1 MSHCVNEKNMIDP
14 IPDPDQVLMK
24 EGNPQ
29 VSDRILLAIHIF
41 GEGKDDCHHLSDRV
55 LLADSINPRNNQVL
69 LIIILVKDIFS
80 YQSTSSMTS
89 QKLLLKIDS
98 FITES

>member
-55 LLADSINPRNNQVL
+55 LLADSITPRNTTIPDPESSNQVL
-69 LIIILVKDIFS
+69 LIIILVKDVYFRIKVS
-80 YQSTSSMTS
+80 LTS
-89 QKLLLKIDS
+89 
-98 FITES
+98 